1 MFAGCTH
8 CDGLHFFAARWCE
21 PQSGGDCN
29 CDEQI
34 SERHRNALPLPG
46 GEGRGEGARKHI
58 LPVPSRSVAAMKS
71 EPTIPAVTQ
80 LGLAGKVARTFIN
93 SKLTPLII
101 IASVLLGAFAVVMLP
116 REEEPQIKV
125 PMVDVM
131 VVMPGFSAK
140 EVEERATRP
149 MEKLLWEIPG
159 VEYIYSTSR
168 PGESLVIV
176 RFKVGEDMERSIVKL
191 NQKLQQ
197 NFDRIPHGVSSPL
210 IKAKSIDDVPI
221 LALTFHSARYDHLT
235 LRRLVAQVD
244 DAVKQVPLVAETT
257 LIGGAMRQV
266 RVLLDPA
273 KLASRN
279 LSPAGLVPMLRQANK
294 QFAAGG
300 LTSENKEVVIETG
313 AFLQSAEDVG
323 NVVVGV
329 YGGKPVYLREV
340 ADITDGAEEP
350 SQYVLFGAGAAARS
364 ADWQSAVSPIGN
376 RQSAESPAASG
387 ALAPSAG
394 CQPAKQ
400 QTGSL
405 RYAEEP
411 AITLSIAKRP
421 GANAIAVA
429 HDVLRKVETLKGR
442 EIPADVSVSIT
453 RNYGETAAEKSNEL
467 LLHMGIAVVG
477 VMALIWLTL
486 GWRESGIVGVAIPAT
501 LALTLL
507 VFYLYG
513 FTLNR
518 ITLFAL
524 IFSIG
529 ILVDDA
535 IVVVENIV
543 RHFHLAHNKGRDWS
557 TIAVEAVG
565 EVGNPTILA
574 TFAVIAAVLPM
585 AFVGG
590 LMGPYMRPIPIGSSA
605 AMFWSMLIAFIVTP
619 WASIRILRWGK
630 KYSRLT
636 EGSPRAAEAGHVHL
650 HSEHPEDFFTKL
662 YRRFMGPMIAQA
674 KWRWIFLASIVGL
687 LLVAMALVGIGWVKV
702 KMLPFDNKSE
712 FQIILNMPE
721 GSALERTAQAA
732 REIAAAVRTEPEV
745 TDYQIYA
752 GVSSPFNFNGLV
764 RHYFMRRGANVA
776 DIQVNLVSKSERKA
790 QSHDI
795 AKRVRPRVAEI
806 AAKFG
811 ARVAVAEVPP
821 GPPVLQTLVA
831 EVYGPNEESRHALA
845 RKVIEIFK
853 RTPGVVDT
861 DWYIEDD
868 QPKTRFVI
876 DKEKAALHGISAETI
891 SQTLAIAVGGQSV
904 DLLHVPREK
913 EDVNIVLE
921 LPRSSRTT
929 PEELLAL
936 RVRSGDA
943 NALPEPGSATGTPPL
958 IPLRELVTM
967 ERTITD
973 KSIYHKNLMPV
984 SYVIGDVAG
993 VIESPVYAIQAMNK
1007 AIAKLDARE
1016 FGGAPST
1023 VSARTVK
1030 NPEHAEAVLGAPI
1043 KIFNAVQPFTDHE
1056 PAVKWDGEWHIT
1068 IEVFRDLGTAFAAC
1082 LVLIYV
1088 LMVGWF
1094 RSFLT
1099 PMIVMMAIP
1108 FSLVGIMPAHG
1119 AMGAFFTA
1127 TSMIGFMAGAG
1138 IVVRNSIILVDFIEQ
1153 RVREG
1158 MPLAEAVVDAGAV
1171 RFRPMLLTAMA
1182 VVVGASVILADPIF
1196 QGLAISLMAGE
1207 VASLLISRMAVPVLY
1222 FMAFNRKTVARE
1234 L

>member
-1 MFAGCTH
+1 MANPETSTAQHGFAGRI
-8 CDGLHFFAARWCE
+8 ARAFV
-21 PQSGGDCN
+21 D
-29 CDEQI
+29 
-34 SERHRNALPLPG
+34 
-46 GEGRGEGARKHI
+46 
-58 LPVPSRSVAAMKS
+58 
-71 EPTIPAVTQ
+71 
-80 LGLAGKVARTFIN
+80 
-93 SKLTPLII
+93 SKLTPLIVI
-101 IASVLLGAFAVVMLP
+101 TSVMLGVAAVILLP

-125 PMVDVM
+125 PMVDVL
-131 VVMPGFSAK
+131 VAMPGFSAK

-168 PGESLVIV
+168 PDESLAIV
-176 RFKVGEDMERSIVKL
+176 RFKVGEDMERSLVKL
-191 NQKLQQ
+191 NQKLQA
-197 NFDRIPHGVSSPL
+197 NFDRIPHGVSQPL
-210 IKAKSIDDVPI
+210 IKPKSIDDVPI
-221 LALTFHSARYDHLT
+221 LALTFHSSRYDHLT

-257 LIGGAMRQV
+257 LIGGARRQV
-266 RVLLDPA
+266 RVLLDPVP
-273 KLASRN
+273 LASRN
-279 LSPAGLVPMLRQANK
+279 LSPAGLVPMLQQANR
-294 QFAAGG
+294 QFASGG
-300 LTSENKEVVIETG
+300 LTSDNHEIMIETG
-313 AFLQSAEDVG
+313 AFLTSAEDVG
-323 NVVVGV
+323 SVVVGV

-340 ADITDGAEEP
+340 ADVLDGTEEP
-350 SQYVLFGAGAAARS
+350 SQYVFFGEGAA
-364 ADWQSAVSPIGN
+364 
-376 RQSAESPAASG
+376 
-387 ALAPSAG
+387 
-394 CQPAKQ
+394 
-400 QTGSL
+400 TSL
-405 RYAEEP
+405 RYSEEP
-411 AITLSIAKRP
+411 AVTLTVAKRP
-421 GANAIAVA
+421 GANAISVA
-429 HDVLRKVETLKGR
+429 KQVLRKVDTLKGTL
-442 EIPADVSVSIT
+442 IPADVTVSIT
-453 RNYGETAAEKSNEL
+453 RHYGETAAEKSNEL
-467 LLHMGIAVVG
+467 LFHMLIAVVG
-477 VMALIWLTL
+477 VSLLILLTL
-486 GWRESGIVGVAIPAT
+486 GWRESGIVAIAIPST

-507 VFYLYG
+507 VFYLHG

-543 RHFHLAHNKGRDWS
+543 RHFHLPRNRGRGWS
-557 TIAVEAVG
+557 AIAVEAVN

-605 AMFWSMLIAFIVTP
+605 AMFFSLGIAFIVTP
-619 WASIRILRWGK
+619 WASIRILRWGGRYRK
-630 KYSRLT
+630 HLAEPVPGEACPIPDANSGAASAPAQLDRCAEDILT
-636 EGSPRAAEAGHVHL
+636 R
-650 HSEHPEDFFTKL
+650 F
-662 YRRFMGPMIAQA
+662 YRRVMGPIITQR
-674 KWRWIFLASIVGL
+674 KWRYGFLAGIVVL
-687 LLVAMALVGIGWVKV
+687 LLAAMALVGIGWVKV

-732 REIAAAVRTEPEV
+732 REIAATVRTEPEV

-752 GVSSPFNFNGLV
+752 GVAAPFNFNGLV

-776 DIQVNLVSKSERKA
+776 DLQINLVSKNQRKA

-806 AAKFG
+806 ASKYG

-831 EVYGPNEESRHALA
+831 EVYGPSEASRLALA
-845 RKVIEIFK
+845 RKMIDIFK
-853 RTPGVVDT
+853 STPGVVDV
-861 DWYIEDD
+861 DWYIEAD
-868 QPKTRFVI
+868 QPKTRFII

-891 SQTLAIAVGGQSV
+891 SQTLRIAVGGQSV

-913 EDVNIVLE
+913 EDMNIVLQ
-921 LPRSSRTT
+921 LPLASRTS

-936 RVRSGDA
+936 RVRTGDA
-943 NALPEPGSATGTPPL
+943 NALPEPGAAGAAPPL

-967 ERTITD
+967 ERTVTD

-984 SYVIGDVAG
+984 TYVIGDVAG
-993 VIESPVYAIQAMNK
+993 VVESPVYAILKMDRALK
-1007 AIAKLDARE
+1007 
-1016 FGGAPST
+1016 GAEWRMASAGDTTAGSPST
-1023 VSARTVK
+1023 LDPGPSTPVK
-1030 NPEHAEAVLGAPI
+1030 I
-1043 KIFNAVQPFTDHE
+1043 YNAVQPFSDAR
-1056 PAVKWDGEWHIT
+1056 PAIKWDGEWHIT
-1068 IEVFRDLGTAFAAC
+1068 IEVFRDLGAAFAAV
-1082 LVLIYV
+1082 LVLIYI

-1099 PMIVMMAIP
+1099 PVVVMAAIP
-1108 FSLVGIMPAHG
+1108 FSLVGILPAHG
-1119 AMGAFFTA
+1119 GLGAFFTA

-1153 RVREG
+1153 RLRED

-1171 RFRPMLLTAMA
+1171 RFRPMLLTALA
-1182 VVVGASVILADPIF
+1182 VVVGASVILFDPIF

-1207 VASLLISRMAVPVLY
+1207 VASLAISRMAVPVLY
-1222 FMAFNRKTVARE
+1222 YMAFSANQRRAARPADASPRPAST